1 MSGWSDLENLTCLTM
16 LNRPD
21 VAGVVDY
28 TKAARPWFRDIVNL
42 ALDKIQS
49 PLYGEVD
56 GMRQVVSEGDW
67 RGCETDTAGNDPV
80 YQVGNLTGLP
90 YPAGFKKMKYVYV
103 VNPTTGRVHRR
114 PLISVTEE
122 EYNTERSARYGW
134 NPAWGWWDASDWW
147 DPGGWDYILGD
158 GSWCGGRVRW
168 MDKEGMFFL
177 THTPKFAALTLRM
190 AYFGNV
196 QSPATINF
204 TNNTTNWILGN
215 LFNELAT
222 LTAAMMLEASGE
234 DDAAQRMMASATQ
247 LIGDK
252 WKLNQSVKAGSN
264 SRVLIPTSAQR
275 SMKGW

>member
-1 MSGWSDLENLTCLTM
+1 
-16 LNRPD
+16 
-21 VAGVVDY
+21 
-28 TKAARPWFRDIVNL
+28 
-42 ALDKIQS
+42 
-49 PLYGEVD
+49 
-56 GMRQVVSEGDW
+56 
-67 RGCETDTAGNDPV
+67 
-80 YQVGNLTGLP
+80 
-90 YPAGFKKMKYVYV
+90 
-103 VNPTTGRVHRR
+103 
-114 PLISVTEE
+114 
-122 EYNTERSARYGW
+122 
-134 NPAWGWWDASDWW
+134 
-147 DPGGWDYILGD
+147 
-158 GSWCGGRVRW
+158 